1 MTAEY
6 RSRQGYLV
14 VADISGYTTFLTG
27 TELEHAQAIIHEL
40 TTLIQTR
47 LAPPLR
53 FVKREGDAVFC
64 YADLAA
70 LPDGERLM
78 ELLEVCYFDFSNRLL
93 DMARAT
99 TCRCNACAAIDG
111 LDLKFVA
118 HYGAFVVEKN
128 DGAADLVGAD
138 VILVHRLLKNSIAKS
153 LGTRAYVFFT
163 ASCLEKL
170 PATLDL
176 PKHVET
182 PESFGETAGGV
193 HDLEPVLREMRESRR
208 HYITSADADLET
220 NLETRVPPALVWR
233 YFVDPLERLRWACR
247 VLDKNPDKSEPNP
260 RGRLGGGAS
269 FHCNHGPGGSMR
281 EYIDWRPFSYFTC
294 RTTYPL
300 AGAFLLGGRATET
313 VEIASTDD
321 GGTLVLYRL
330 RLTDRGAFS
339 KLTFLPFSFLLKAA
353 ARTWRSNLLKILDED
368 AAVRES
374 SGELD
379 EIQPALKNA

>member
-6 RSRQGYLV
+6 RSQQGYLV

-27 TELEHAQAIIHEL
+27 TELEHAQAIVHEL
-40 TTLIQTR
+40 TTLIRTR
-47 LAPPLR
+47 LVPPLH

-64 YADLAA
+64 YADDAA
-70 LPDGERLM
+70 LPDGERLV

-118 HYGAFVVEKN
+118 HYGAFVVEQS

-138 VILVHRLLKNSIAKS
+138 VILVHRLLKNTIVKS
-153 LGTRAYVFFT
+153 RGTRAYVFFT
-163 ASCLEKL
+163 ATCLEKM
-170 PATLDL
+170 PTTFDL

-182 PESFGETAGGV
+182 LESFGETTGGV
-193 HDLEPVLREMRESRR
+193 HDLEPVLHEMRESRR
-208 HYITSADADLET
+208 EYITSADADLEGSFQ
-220 NLETRVPPALVWR
+220 TRLAPALVWR
-233 YFVDPLERLRWACR
+233 YFVDPRERLRWACR
-247 VLDKNPDKSEPNP
+247 VLDEQPDTSEPNA

-281 EYIDWRPFSYFTC
+281 EYVDWRPYSYFTC

-300 AGAFLLGGRATET
+300 AGAFLMAGRATET
-313 VEIASTDD
+313 VEFASTDD
-321 GGTLVLYRL
+321 GGTLVLYGL

-339 KLTFLPFSFLLKAA
+339 KLTFFPFSFLLKTA

-374 SGELD
+374 SELG
-379 EIQPALKNA
+379 QF